1 MGRAGGRAAVGSDL
15 ARTAADGSPYPDRS
29 GPAFERE
36 VQRMFASI
44 ATEYEWFNHLSTFGQ
59 DYLWRPRA
67 LWALDRFGHRPLAR
81 ALDIGAGTGEFA
93 RAVARRYPAA
103 HVVATDFTGAML
115 SVARRRHDPPPL
127 RARLDF
133 GRANALALPFADA
146 SFDLVTNAFVLRNLS
161 DLAAGFAEMRRVLRP
176 GGALLALDVTEPG
189 DPRVGRLFHAYFD
202 RVVPMMGRAIG
213 AEGPRRYLAES
224 LRSLPARGTID
235 EMLHRSGFGRTR
247 IVPQSSGVVTS
258 FLGEAGETP
267 QSR

>member
-1 MGRAGGRAAVGSDL
+1 MASGPP
-15 ARTAADGSPYPDRS
+15 RTAIDGSPYPDRA

-44 ATEYEWFNHLSTFGQ
+44 AAGYEWFNHVSTFGQ

-67 LWALDRFGHRPLAR
+67 LWALDRFGHRPFAR
-81 ALDIGAGTGEFA
+81 TLDIGAGTGEFA

-103 HVVATDFTGAML
+103 RVVATDFTGAML
-115 SVARRRHDPPPL
+115 AVARRRPDAPSL

-133 GRANALALPFADA
+133 GRANALALPFADG
-146 SFDLVTNAFVLRNLS
+146 SFDLVTNAFVLRNLR
-161 DLAAGFAEMRRVLRP
+161 DLSAGLGEMRRVLRP
-176 GGALLALDVTEPG
+176 GGMLLALDITEPT
-189 DPRVGRLFHAYFD
+189 DALVGRLFHAYFD

-224 LRSLPARGTID
+224 LKSLPPRPAID
-235 EMLHRSGFGRTR
+235 AMLHRAGFGRTR
-247 IVPQSSGVVTS
+247 SVAQSSGIVTS